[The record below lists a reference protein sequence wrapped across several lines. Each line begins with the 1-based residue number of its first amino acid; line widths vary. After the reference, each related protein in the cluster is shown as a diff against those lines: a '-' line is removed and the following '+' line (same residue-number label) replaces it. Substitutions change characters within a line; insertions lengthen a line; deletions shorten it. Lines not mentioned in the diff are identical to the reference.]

1 MATKKIQILDYNI
14 KQSENSD
21 TLDGKHASDFASAS
35 DMTTAKSNIGELQ
48 TKVGDKSVSSQIST
62 AIASKADTDHTHT
75 KSEVGLGN
83 VDNTADADKS
93 VKYATSAGSAAS
105 VTGIV
110 DIEHGGTGATT
121 REDALNNF
129 MIGNVYQGDLND
141 LKIIG
146 SYWISLSDCT
156 NGPSNSGHGTMEVTK
171 STTNIYLQRFTF
183 YTGMIYYRTF
193 TNRQWYDW
201 QQVATSNDEYR
212 IRYKYIPDGA
222 DLNNDTYK
230 EPGYYRSTQGTNKIA
245 NMPPNFGVYGA
256 FELTVTGI
264 SDASYCTQRLKD
276 ISTNRSWVRTQ
287 TTWQKPWMWTNWTQ
301 MVTTDTGSNYY
312 ARLQSSNNLIH
323 SGNEFTFAA
332 PKLSNDIWLN
342 YRTASGNTDGNIGTY
357 MFGNGKGD
365 LASIKANG
373 IYASTF
379 NWKTLWSGK
388 LTSGSATVN
397 GAAKYAAILVSGY
410 PGNSEHRVHV
420 CLPTGDIDCQMT
432 SNIAFLYFGTTYSGD
447 NCTIKIHDNP
457 DNGNIDYVWGLVQY
471 RT

>member
-93 VKYATSAGSAAS
+93 VKYATSAGSADS
-105 VTGIV
+105 ITGVV
-110 DIEHGGTGATT
+110 DIAHGGTGAST
-121 REDALNNF
+121 RSASLCALINGGRGF
-129 MIGNVYQGDLND
+129 TGDLNTLTD
-141 LKIIG
+141 TG
-146 SYWISLSDCT
+146 VYWINLSDCT
-156 NGPSNSGHGTMEVTK
+156 NGPASSGYGTMEVI
-171 STTNIYLQRFTF
+171 SYEVFLQRFTF
-183 YTGMIYYRTF
+183 YNTGTVYYRTY
-193 TNRQWYDW
+193 TNSQWYDW
-201 QQVATSNDEYR
+201 QQVATSNDAYR
-212 IRYKYIPDGA
+212 IRYKDIPDGA
-222 DLNNDTYK
+222 NLNSDIYK
-230 EPGYYRSTQGTNKIA
+230 VPGYYRSTKGTNKIT
-245 NMPPNFGVYGA
+245 NMPPNYSYGA
-256 FELTVTGI
+256 FELVVTGI
-264 SDASYCTQRLKD
+264 SDASYCTQWFKD
-276 ISTNRSWVRTQ
+276 IATNTLWVRTQ
-287 TTWQKPWMWTNWTQ
+287 TTWQTPWTWTDWTQ

-332 PKLSNDIWLN
+332 PKFSNDIWLN

-379 NWKTLWSGK
+379 KWKTLWSGK

-397 GAAKYAAILVSGY
+397 GAAKYAAILVSGH
-410 PGNSEHRVHV
+410 PGNSEHRIHV
-420 CLPTGDIDCQMT
+420 CLPTGGIDCQMT

-447 NCTIKIHDNP
+447 NCTIKINDNP